1 MPTNY
6 SNPDVQKN
14 LRTAEDAGDVTVNV
28 FVFDFANA
36 AYKPAA
42 LVSGDTIQIGT
53 IPAGEKLVAHL
64 SRLDLP
70 IIDTNGAPTGTGTV
84 GITGSA
90 ADIAASQTLSA
101 TAKILVGSS
110 FALATADVG
119 DPNVDTPV
127 YLTLTANVA
136 TLATT
141 GKIVFHQVSRPF
153 MNGDPDNGTVG

>member
-6 SNPDVQKN
+6 FNPDVQKN

-28 FVFDFANA
+28 FVFDLANT
-36 AYKPAA
+36 AYKPAS
-42 LVSGDTIQIGT
+42 LGVGDTIQIGT
-53 IPAGEKLVAHL
+53 VPAGEKLVSHL

-70 IIDTNGAPTGTGTV
+70 IFDTAGSPTATGTV

-90 ADIAASQTLSA
+90 AAIAGSQTLSA
-101 TAKILVGSS
+101 TAKILVGSG

-119 DPNVDTPV
+119 DANVDTPV
-127 YLTLTANVA
+127 YLTFTGAAA

-153 MNGDPDNGTVG
+153 RNDDPDNGTVG